1 MSRNMV
7 DVNQAIFS
15 GLDSH
20 CASQELSL
28 KNAGTPRWIES
39 RAQDRRFIKSAKL
52 IDRVSVGPSRAILRF
67 DLDGSTYFACQG
79 LSQQIE
85 ISGVFFLEPEAGQAA
100 TLIYEAR
107 PRPISD
113 LSIIRQFVE
122 FSDKESDPSYPGHP
136 AQGLLTV
143 FPQLS
148 IGKFPELIPEETWRH
163 FFLISL
169 CEVAGSSWISENLIH
184 TLRAVCDLDPATI
197 PYKTLCRSIFDTDP
211 SALFLALYR
220 CIEALYAYDSAKK
233 VGKAL
238 KLDTDWSDIAVVL
251 EDEIGW
257 HPREEGSLEKL
268 LILAEKH
275 DLNGACTSLGATDLP
290 EEHGA
295 LARRAAKQIYKT
307 RNALVHYRPSH
318 HKIDISK
325 TDWARVCSY
334 MSGIVLSIYFS
345 VFITK
350 DDLNRSRTIN
360 A

>member
-7 DVNQAIFS
+7 DVNQAIFA
-15 GLDSH
+15 GLDNH

-39 RAQDRRFIKSAKL
+39 RSHDRRFIKSAKL
-52 IDRVSVGPSRAILRF
+52 IDRVSMGPSRAILRF

-85 ISGVFFLEPEAGQAA
+85 ISGVLFLEPEAGQAA

-122 FSDKESDPSYPGHP
+122 FSDKQSDPSYLGHP

-148 IGKFPELIPEETWRH
+148 IGKFSELNIEETWRH

-169 CEVAGSSWISENLIH
+169 CEVDGSSWISDDLIQ
-184 TLRAVCDLDPATI
+184 TLKAVCELDPSKI

-220 CIEALYAYDSAKK
+220 CIEALYAYDSAKR
-233 VGKAL
+233 VGKSL
-238 KLDTDWSDIAVVL
+238 KLDTHWSDIAVVL

-268 LILAEKH
+268 MLLAEKH
-275 DLNGACTSLGATDLP
+275 DLTGACVTLGDTEPP
-290 EEHGA
+290 EEQGA

-307 RNALVHYRPSH
+307 RNSLVHYRPSH
-318 HKIDISK
+318 HKVDISK
-325 TDWARVCSY
+325 TDWGSVCSF

-345 VFITK
+345 VFVIK
-350 DDLNRSRTIN
+350 DDLT
-360 A
+360 